1 MIARI
6 YRQKINIEEIS
17 LELNEFSV
25 KIYDVFNLIENDNT
39 KTVVIMENC
48 EDIRNFL
55 KKNKEKF

>member
-48 EDIRNFL
+48 EDIRNYL
-55 KKNKEKF
+55 KKNKDKF

>member
-55 KKNKEKF
+55 KKNKDKF